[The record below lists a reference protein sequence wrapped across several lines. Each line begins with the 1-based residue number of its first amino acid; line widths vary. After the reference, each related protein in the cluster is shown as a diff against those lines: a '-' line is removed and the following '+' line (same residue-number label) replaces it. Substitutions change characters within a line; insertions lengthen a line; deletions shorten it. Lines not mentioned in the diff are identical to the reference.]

1 MLLGI
6 MSEHDMCVKNKSFS
20 LLCTWN

>member
-1 MLLGI
+1 